1 MSNNAKDIKK
11 RGFSQKR
18 PIIITSVGMIIMI
31 ILIIAT
37 LDISHRGTNSFISA
51 QEQYILGVEGFI
63 LVVLIVELL
72 VRLTTLGLNY
82 PLMIKHGP
90 GLRLVIRIVG
100 YSIGSLLVISVLAS
114 NPTLGISVGA
124 IAGIAIAFATQ
135 NIVGSVLGAILLLT
149 TRMVRVGEEITLGQ
163 TKGKVADI
171 NLTHTILSVDDE
183 VVFIPNSL
191 MISSVIRRKKRDAVE
206 GASVKDW

>member
-1 MSNNAKDIKK
+1 MSNNANKAKK
-11 RGFSQKR
+11 RGFPQKR
-18 PIIITSVGMIIMI
+18 PIIATSIGLIIMI
-31 ILIIAT
+31 VLIIAT
-37 LDISHRGTNSFISA
+37 LDVSHRGINSFISV

-63 LVVLIVELL
+63 LVVLVVELL
-72 VRLTTLGLNY
+72 VRLTALGLNY

-149 TRMVRVGEEITLGQ
+149 TRMVRVGEEITVGQ
-163 TKGKVADI
+163 TKGTVADI
-171 NLTHTILSVDDE
+171 NLTHTVLSVDDE
-183 VVFIPNSL
+183 VVFIPNSM
-191 MISSVIRRKKRDAVE
+191 MISSVIRRKKRDAAE
-206 GASVKDW
+206 DASIKDW